1 MTQASLAKGAVIFVK
16 DYEFDD
22 GSTKDKLL
30 VVLGTKEGQDY
41 LCAQTT
47 SVKWRRDVGHGC
59 YHGAQTYFFL
69 EGNGK
74 NFFSEDTWI
83 LLSQADIYSSI
94 WLLNQSL
101 SGKAK
106 VVGEVKPDVAGQIR
120 NSYKESRDASPIKLA
135 LL

>member
-1 MTQASLAKGAVIFVK
+1 MTQASLAKGAIIFVK

-41 LCAQTT
+41 LCALTT
-47 SVKWRRDVGHGC
+47 TAQWMRDVGHGC
-59 YHGAQTYFFL
+59 YHNAQTYFFL
-69 EGNGK
+69 EGDGK
-74 NFFSEDTWI
+74 NYFNKDTWI
-83 LLSQADIYSSI
+83 LLSQAYIYSSA

-120 NSYKESRDASPIKLA
+120 NCYKESRDASPIKLT